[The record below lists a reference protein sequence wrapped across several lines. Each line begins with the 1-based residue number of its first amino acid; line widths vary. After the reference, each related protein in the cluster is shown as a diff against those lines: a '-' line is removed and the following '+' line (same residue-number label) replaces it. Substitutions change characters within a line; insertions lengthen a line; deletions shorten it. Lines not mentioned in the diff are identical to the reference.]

1 MVRLS
6 RTSRAAYCQFAAF
19 VAHIYDTRP
28 KQSSPKSDY
37 FVFAKD
43 IYDGVKTIFFF
54 EYNDQCGD
62 DRQTYS
68 DDEGISPSPF
78 EFRHSKIHT
87 VPSCDQSQRQEN
99 RSDDCEDFHDV
110 VLFNID
116 LRLVGLAD
124 LLDIL
129 PCRWSTNSRSRSNF
143 LSIKPKAGS
152 IAAISSVRNS
162 ICS

>member
-1 MVRLS
+1 MFLLKTYMMVSKPFL
-6 RTSRAAYCQFAAF
+6 
-19 VAHIYDTRP
+19 
-28 KQSSPKSDY
+28 
-37 FVFAKD
+37 
-43 IYDGVKTIFFF
+43 FF

-129 PCRWSTNSRSRSNF
+129 LQMEHKLQKPISLST
-143 LSIKPKAGS
+143 
-152 IAAISSVRNS
+152 
-162 ICS
+162 